1 MSRTKSVT
9 TLAERIKETAP
20 ELHFIAAYQADD
32 PQLQASMQLYNK
44 RAFVY
49 VLALQ
54 FQEQEAYIYVGQ
66 SCAQYERILQQKAA
80 FAFDKVYLFE
90 CEATALRRCESAV
103 IRLLKPLFNKQ
114 SNPMYPRYDRV
125 LQIDYTALHSREN
138 AIKYLN
144 LWDEYCRAGLYGF
157 SLPPAIY
164 RTLKQEAASHELTV
178 SEELLLILE
187 GLFADEIAQEV
198 RIPTLEQDRT
208 NLMTTAEYGDL
219 HGKSQEQIKQYL
231 HQENRLIGKKFGR
244 DWLILDHES
253 YPDDR
258 RKRTTAT

>member
-1 MSRTKSVT
+1 MSKTKSVT
-9 TLAERIKETAP
+9 TLAERIRDVAP
-20 ELHFIAAYQADD
+20 ELQFVATYRADD
-32 PQLQASMQLYNK
+32 PQLLASIQLYDK

-49 VLALQ
+49 VLAIQLP
-54 FQEQEAYIYVGQ
+54 EREAYIYVGQ
-66 SCAQYERILQQKAA
+66 SCAQYERIQQQKANL
-80 FAFDKVYLFE
+80 AFDKVYLFE
-90 CEATALRRCESAV
+90 CAAAALRRSEAAV

-114 SNPMYPRYDRV
+114 NNPMFTRYERV
-125 LQIDYTALHSREN
+125 LQINFSALHCREN
-138 AIKYLN
+138 VINYLR

-157 SLPPAIY
+157 ALPPAVY
-164 RTLKQEAASHELTV
+164 RALKREANAHKLTV

-187 GLFADEIAQEV
+187 SMFADEIAQEAC
-198 RIPTLEQDRT
+198 ILTPEKDTT
-208 NLMTTAEYGDL
+208 NLVTTVEYGDL